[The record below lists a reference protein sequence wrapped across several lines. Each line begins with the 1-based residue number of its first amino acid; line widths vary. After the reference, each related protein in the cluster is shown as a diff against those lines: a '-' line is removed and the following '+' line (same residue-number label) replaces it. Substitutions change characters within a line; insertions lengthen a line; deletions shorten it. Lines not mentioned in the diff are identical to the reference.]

1 MNLFSVE
8 SLNTLWKKM
17 RTHPITRDKKE
28 LPVGVDGMSCES
40 FEKHITNNLTEIS
53 RKILISNDSR
63 CNYHFAPLLRIEK
76 NKFSGGVRYLHIPRL
91 RDQIVMR
98 AMHDD
103 ITRSASLDN
112 ISLSSPTPSGIIK
125 LFYKSLEK
133 FKDPIVIR
141 TDIKQFY
148 DSIPR
153 EKVVEK
159 VMSLKINMHTRNLLN
174 NWNKELIARLPWHSG
189 TNSDIPIE
197 GLPQGL
203 SISSSLSELW
213 AKDLDKF
220 LHEYCFFRYADDIAI
235 ICESFNEAEHMLSLL
250 QTEIKQ
256 LDLRLS
262 PNKTHISQLEDG
274 VKWLGLT
281 HYKDRITIEDE
292 KIDRWF
298 KKFVRMKKETAQRL
312 ANIKLQNENASI
324 VKEFLNDVS
333 NEINGKTS
341 TRIKWYAIADNCEI
355 WRAFDKRL
363 HALIRSVLR
372 QAKQKDNMQLPS
384 VYRKIKSIKKQD
396 CLNAD

>member
-8 SLNTLWKKM
+8 SLNTLWEKM
-17 RTHPITRDKKE
+17 RTHPITRNKKE
-28 LPVGVDGMSCES
+28 LPVGVDGMSCEA
-40 FEKHITNNLTEIS
+40 FEKYITNNLTEIS
-53 RKILISNDSR
+53 RKILISNDNR

-76 NKFSGGVRYLHIPRL
+76 TKFAGGVRFLHIPRI

-103 ITRSASLDN
+103 ITNSASLDN
-112 ISLSSPTPSGIIK
+112 ISLSSPTPSSIIK
-125 LFYKSLEK
+125 LFNKSLEK
-133 FKDPIVIR
+133 FEDPIVIR

-159 VMSLKINMHTRNLLN
+159 VMSLKINTHTRNLLN

-189 TNSDIPIE
+189 TNSDIPID

-213 AKDLDKF
+213 AKDLDKL

-235 ICESFNEAEHMLSLL
+235 ICESFNEAELVLSVL
-250 QTEIKQ
+250 QTKIME

-262 PNKTHISQLEDG
+262 HKKTHISKLEDG

-281 HYKDRITIEDE
+281 HYKNRVTIGNE

-298 KKFVRMKKETAQRL
+298 KKFVRMKKEAAQKI
-312 ANIKLQNENASI
+312 ANIKLQNESRSI

-341 TRIKWYAIADNCEI
+341 NRIKWYAIADNCEI
-355 WRAFDKRL
+355 WKTFDKRL

-372 QAKQKDNMQLPS
+372 QAKQKENMQLPS
-384 VYRKIKSIKKQD
+384 VYRKIKSIK
-396 CLNAD
+396 NRIV